1 MSPTT
6 EVHDLY
12 AGVTARIVA
21 ALERGTPPWVRPWS
35 SVAEALP
42 VNAQTRRP
50 YRGINFTLLSL
61 QGSAQGYVSNR
72 WATYRQAL
80 EMGGQVRKG
89 QTGATIVFWQL
100 RKVAATAE
108 TFPDTNPAELPNK
121 VFPLLRAYT
130 VFNVDQ
136 MDGLDIQGAAAKPPA
151 WPAEARAEE
160 LLLMSGATRRHGGTK
175 AYYRPDTDEIQLP
188 PRTAFPTASGYYNV
202 ALHELIHWSGHP
214 NRCVR
219 DFSGRFRDA
228 AYCAEELVA
237 ELGSAYLCAHC
248 PIDGELRHASYL
260 STWLTLLKADK
271 RAIFTAAAKAQQAA
285 DYILHLAD
293 PTRALA
299 QAA

>member
-1 MSPTT
+1 MS
-6 EVHDLY
+6 
-12 AGVTARIVA
+12 
-21 ALERGTPPWVRPWS
+21 
-35 SVAEALP
+35 EALP

-61 QGSAQGYVSNR
+61 QAGAQGYASNR

-108 TFPDTNPAELPNK
+108 AFPDTNPVELPSK

-136 MDGLDIQGAAAKPPA
+136 IDGVDIQRGSAKPSA

-160 LLLMSGATRRHGGTK
+160 LLLMSGATLRFGGAK

-202 ALHELIHWSGHP
+202 ALHELTHWSGHP
-214 NRCVR
+214 NRCAR
-219 DFSGRFRDA
+219 DFSGRFRNS
-228 AYCAEELVA
+228 AYAAEELVA
-237 ELGSAYLCAHC
+237 EIGRRTCVRSAGSMANCVTQLHRIGSRSCARTSGQFSPPPPRLSRR
-248 PIDGELRHASYL
+248 PITSCT
-260 STWLTLLKADK
+260 S
-271 RAIFTAAAKAQQAA
+271 
-285 DYILHLAD
+285 
-293 PTRALA
+293 PTQPGL
-299 QAA
+299 

>member
-1 MSPTT
+1 M
-6 EVHDLY
+6 VHDLY

-35 SVAEALP
+35 TVAEALP

-61 QGSAQGYVSNR
+61 QAGAQGYASNR

-108 TFPDTNPAELPNK
+108 AFPDTNPAELPNK

-136 MDGLDIQGAAAKPPA
+136 IDGL
-151 WPAEARAEE
+151 
-160 LLLMSGATRRHGGTK
+160 TRSSRH
-175 AYYRPDTDEIQLP
+175 P
-188 PRTAFPTASGYYNV
+188 
-202 ALHELIHWSGHP
+202 
-214 NRCVR
+214 
-219 DFSGRFRDA
+219 
-228 AYCAEELVA
+228 
-237 ELGSAYLCAHC
+237 
-248 PIDGELRHASYL
+248 
-260 STWLTLLKADK
+260 
-271 RAIFTAAAKAQQAA
+271 
-285 DYILHLAD
+285 
-293 PTRALA
+293 
-299 QAA
+299 